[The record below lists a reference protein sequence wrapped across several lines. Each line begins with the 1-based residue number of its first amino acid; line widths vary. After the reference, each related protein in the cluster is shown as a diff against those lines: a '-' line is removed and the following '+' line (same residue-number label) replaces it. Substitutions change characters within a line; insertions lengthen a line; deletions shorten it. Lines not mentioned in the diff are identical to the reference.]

1 MSNQKSTNK
10 HPQYKYASTREKY
23 CFGIGAIGKDAICNL
38 VGSFLMLYFT
48 DTLYL
53 APAFVGVLFLVARIW
68 DAINDPVMGMICDN
82 THTKFGKF
90 RIWLVIGTLLN
101 SVVFVLLFHSFNL
114 SGTSLYIYV
123 SVMYILYGMTYTI
136 MDVPYWSWLP
146 NLTNDPHER
155 ESVSVIPRFFA
166 SLAGFSIGV
175 FGLSMINGM
184 DKIFG
189 NGDRTAGFRMVALVI
204 SILFVFTISV
214 TIVNVKEKVTEKAAE
229 HTSFKQIINI
239 LFKNKQLIAY
249 IGLLLA
255 YNLCMQIVNGI
266 IIYYFKY
273 VAGKEGLFSIF
284 SVCILAEMGGL
295 VVFPKIVKKLGR
307 EKMFAMACTFPI
319 IGLIIIAV
327 AGFVAQTNPLFVI
340 LGAGI
345 LKLGSGFELGVVT
358 VCIADVIDYNELLF
372 GTRNESIICST
383 QTFLMKAS
391 QAVSGLLTGVG
402 LAMVGYNASLP
413 QQSTA
418 TLNGIRIIMIV
429 IPMVFAVIS
438 YLIYAKAYKL
448 KGDYL
453 NNMVKE
459 LNVVHEA

>member
-1 MSNQKSTNK
+1 MENKIHYKLHKVKKQWVTIAVASVALATVLGGLSVTTSSVSADETQDKTVTQSNSGTTASLVTSPEATKEADKRTNTK
-10 HPQYKYASTREKY
+10 EADVLTPAKETNAVETATTTNTQATAEAATTATTADVAVAAVPNKEAVVT
-23 CFGIGAIGKDAICNL
+23 
-38 VGSFLMLYFT
+38 T
-48 DTLYL
+48 D
-53 APAFVGVLFLVARIW
+53 APA
-68 DAINDPVMGMICDN
+68 
-82 THTKFGKF
+82 
-90 RIWLVIGTLLN
+90 
-101 SVVFVLLFHSFNL
+101 
-114 SGTSLYIYV
+114 
-123 SVMYILYGMTYTI
+123 
-136 MDVPYWSWLP
+136 
-146 NLTNDPHER
+146 
-155 ESVSVIPRFFA
+155 
-166 SLAGFSIGV
+166 
-175 FGLSMINGM
+175 
-184 DKIFG
+184 
-189 NGDRTAGFRMVALVI
+189 
-204 SILFVFTISV
+204 V
-214 TIVNVKEKVTEKAAE
+214 TTEKAEE

-327 AGFVAQTNPLFVI
+327 AGFVAPTNPLFVI

-429 IPMVFAVIS
+429 IPMVFADPADYDKIDQMDELEIENLREQIKSREVVIKDKDKNVTFKAKLDLS
-438 YLIYAKAYKL
+438 DSELEVILCGGQLRYLKHQLEEMRKEAK
-448 KGDYL
+448 
-453 NNMVKE
+453 
-459 LNVVHEA
+459 

>member
-101 SVVFVLLFHSFNL
+101 SVAFVLLFHSFHL

-214 TIVNVKEKVTEKAAE
+214 TIINVKEKVTEKAAE

-327 AGFVAQTNPLFVI
+327 AGFVAPTNPLFVI

-413 QQSTA
+413 QQSVA

>member
-101 SVVFVLLFHSFNL
+101 SVVFVLLFHSFHL

-214 TIVNVKEKVTEKAAE
+214 TIINVKEKVTEKAAE

-327 AGFVAQTNPLFVI
+327 AGFVAPTNPLFVI

-413 QQSTA
+413 QQSVA

>member
-1 MSNQKSTNK
+1 
-10 HPQYKYASTREKY
+10 
-23 CFGIGAIGKDAICNL
+23 
-38 VGSFLMLYFT
+38 
-48 DTLYL
+48 
-53 APAFVGVLFLVARIW
+53 
-68 DAINDPVMGMICDN
+68 
-82 THTKFGKF
+82 
-90 RIWLVIGTLLN
+90 
-101 SVVFVLLFHSFNL
+101 
-114 SGTSLYIYV
+114 
-123 SVMYILYGMTYTI
+123 
-136 MDVPYWSWLP
+136 
-146 NLTNDPHER
+146 
-155 ESVSVIPRFFA
+155 
-166 SLAGFSIGV
+166 
-175 FGLSMINGM
+175 
-184 DKIFG
+184 
-189 NGDRTAGFRMVALVI
+189 
-204 SILFVFTISV
+204 
-214 TIVNVKEKVTEKAAE
+214 
-229 HTSFKQIINI
+229 
-239 LFKNKQLIAY
+239 
-249 IGLLLA
+249 
-255 YNLCMQIVNGI
+255 MQIVNGI

-307 EKMFAMACTFPI
+307 KNVCN
-319 IGLIIIAV
+319 GLYISNHWSDHYCSRS
-327 AGFVAQTNPLFVI
+327 FVAPTNPLFVI

>member
-1 MSNQKSTNK
+1 MNLTKK
-10 HPQYKYASTREKY
+10 EKFS
-23 CFGIGAIGKDAICNL
+23 FGFGALGKDAICCF
-38 VGSFLMLYFT
+38 VGNFLMFYFT
-48 DTLYL
+48 DVLFL
-53 APAFVGVLFLVARIW
+53 APAFVGTLFFVARIW
-68 DAINDPVMGMICDN
+68 DAINDPMMGLVVDN
-82 THTKFGKF
+82 THNRFGKF
-90 RIWLVIGTLLN
+90 RTWLLVGTLLN
-101 SVVFVLLFHSFNL
+101 AVVFFAMFNTFGL
-114 SGTSLYIYV
+114 HGKALYIYV
-123 SVMYILYGMTYTI
+123 SIAYILYGMTYTI

-204 SILFVFTISV
+204 SILFIFTISV

-249 IGLLLA
+249 IGLLL
-255 YNLCMQIVNGI
+255 
-266 IIYYFKY
+266 
-273 VAGKEGLFSIF
+273 GKEGLFSIF

-327 AGFVAQTNPLFVI
+327 AGFVAPTNPLFVI

-413 QQSTA
+413 QQSAA

>member
-327 AGFVAQTNPLFVI
+327 AGFVAPTNPLFVI

>member
-214 TIVNVKEKVTEKAAE
+214 TIINVKEKVTEKAAE

-327 AGFVAQTNPLFVI
+327 AGFVAPTNPLFVI

>member
-1 MSNQKSTNK
+1 
-10 HPQYKYASTREKY
+10 
-23 CFGIGAIGKDAICNL
+23 
-38 VGSFLMLYFT
+38 
-48 DTLYL
+48 
-53 APAFVGVLFLVARIW
+53 
-68 DAINDPVMGMICDN
+68 
-82 THTKFGKF
+82 
-90 RIWLVIGTLLN
+90 
-101 SVVFVLLFHSFNL
+101 
-114 SGTSLYIYV
+114 
-123 SVMYILYGMTYTI
+123 
-136 MDVPYWSWLP
+136 
-146 NLTNDPHER
+146 
-155 ESVSVIPRFFA
+155 
-166 SLAGFSIGV
+166 
-175 FGLSMINGM
+175 
-184 DKIFG
+184 
-189 NGDRTAGFRMVALVI
+189 
-204 SILFVFTISV
+204 
-214 TIVNVKEKVTEKAAE
+214 
-229 HTSFKQIINI
+229 
-239 LFKNKQLIAY
+239 
-249 IGLLLA
+249 
-255 YNLCMQIVNGI
+255 MQIVNGI

-327 AGFVAQTNPLFVI
+327 AGFVAPTNPLFVI

-372 GTRNESIICST
+372 GTRNESIICYT

-413 QQSTA
+413 QQSAA